1 LSVTQFAVGQRW
13 VSNSEAELGLGII
26 KETSGRRIEII
37 FPASGEL
44 RTYAADIAPLSRV
57 QYPVGERVSTSEGV
71 SFVISE
77 RHELNGCFIYQGSDD
92 EGNDISIHE
101 MDLDSH
107 VQFSQPQDR
116 LFAGQ
121 VDKNSQFELRID
133 ALAHQH
139 RLQQSS
145 VFGLMGARVQLLPH
159 QLYIA
164 HQVATRYAPRV
175 LLADEV
181 GLGKTIEAGL
191 IIHQQ
196 LITGRADRVLIVV
209 PDSLIHQWL
218 VEMLRRFN
226 LSFTIMDE
234 ERYQALN
241 QDGEESSN
249 PFDSAQLVL
258 CSLSNLTSNPAIYAD
273 AQAANWDLMIV
284 DEAHHLQ
291 WQQDNASPEYQAIE
305 GLSSYV
311 DGLLLLTATPEQL
324 GIDSHFARL
333 RLLDPDRYH
342 DLEAFRQQ
350 EAQYQPVSE
359 LVSLML
365 ADDAQQNVGAIVA
378 QLSDYLGAEIANKL
392 TTSDDFV
399 TARDEAINALLDR
412 HGTGRILFRNTR
424 DVVEGFPQRF
434 LHSYPLQQPMAYA
447 DNAVQAELLSLI
459 QSEQILGESWLEQD
473 SRVTWLSDWLAQ
485 YKQDKILVICA
496 HAETAQQLELHLRLT
511 KGFRTSVFHEGL
523 SLVHRDRAA
532 AYFAD
537 EEEGA
542 QIMICSEIGSEGR
555 NFQFSHHL
563 VLFDLPLNPDLLEQR
578 IGRLDRI
585 GQHHDVHIHVPY
597 YEASAQS
604 TLLHWYHQGMNA
616 FERVFPAGST
626 IQQAVKADL
635 DYCLHHSDDSVKLSE
650 LIASTQQLTQQT
662 LETLQQGRDRLLEL
676 NSCKVGEAKELV
688 EDLEEASKP
697 YELGVFM
704 DSVFDEFGVE
714 QQAHSSDSIILEPGN
729 HMLHHQFPGLPEDG
743 ITATYKRHRALV
755 REDMAFLS
763 WEHPMVLG
771 SLDMI
776 TNSDFGNSA
785 FCTLATD
792 KLKAG
797 TLLLE
802 AIFTM
807 QCSAPRAFQVG
818 RYLNQSYL
826 RCLMDDK
833 SRNLSELFE
842 QADFNNIAGR
852 IPKATAQELVRHAR
866 PQITT
871 LIDHAKKFVLTQQR
885 SMIDDAQSLMQTDL
899 NAEIERLTA
908 LAKVNPNIRQQEIDY
923 LKQSKQVLVDTINNA
938 QLSLDAVRVA
948 IVTDPK

>member
-1 LSVTQFAVGQRW
+1 MSVTQFAVGQRW

-26 KETSGRRIEII
+26 KETSGRRIEIL

-57 QYPVGERVSTSEGV
+57 QYPVGERVNTGEGV
-71 SFVISE
+71 RFVITE
-77 RHELNGCFIYQGSDD
+77 RHEFNGCFIYQGHDD
-92 EGNDISIHE
+92 QGNEVSIHE
-101 MDLDSH
+101 MDLDSN

-139 RLQQSS
+139 RLQQSA

-191 IIHQQ
+191 IIHHQ

-226 LSFTIMDE
+226 LSFTIMDQ
-234 ERYQALN
+234 ERYDALN
-241 QDGEESSN
+241 EADDSN

-258 CSLSNLTSNPAIYAD
+258 CTLSTLTSNPAIYQD
-273 AQAANWDLMIV
+273 AQAAEWDLMIV
-284 DEAHHLQ
+284 DEAHHLH
-291 WQQDNASPEYQAIE
+291 WQHDNASPEYLAIE
-305 GLSSYV
+305 GLSSHV
-311 DGLLLLTATPEQL
+311 AGLLLLTATPEQL
-324 GIDSHFARL
+324 GIESHFARL

-342 DLEAFRQQ
+342 DLELFRQQ
-350 EAQYQPVSE
+350 EAQYQPVSD
-359 LVSLML
+359 LVTSLL
-365 ADDAQQNVGAIVA
+365 ADDAQTNLSSIVPA
-378 QLSDYLGAEIANKL
+378 LSQYLGKDSTDELNTAE
-392 TTSDDFV
+392 DFDV
-399 TARDEAINALLDR
+399 ARQNAITALLDR

-434 LHSYPLQQPMAYA
+434 LHSYPLDIPSEYQQQSAQADTMA
-447 DNAVQAELLSLI
+447 LI
-459 QSEQILGESWLEQD
+459 QSERLLGDEWLALD
-473 SRVTWLSDWLAQ
+473 SRVTWLNDWLAQ
-485 YKQDKILVICA
+485 HKKEKILVICA
-496 HAETAQQLELHLRLT
+496 NADTAQALELYLRIT

-563 VLFDLPLNPDLLEQR
+563 ILFDLPFNPDLLEQR

-597 YEASAQS
+597 YDNSAQAI
-604 TLLHWYHQGMNA
+604 LLHWYHDGMNA

-626 IQQAVKADL
+626 IQQAVIEQL
-635 DYCLHHSDDSVKLSE
+635 EYCLHNTADTKKITD
-650 LIASTQQLTQQT
+650 LIDTTQQLTEQT
-662 LETLQQGRDRLLEL
+662 LATLQQGRDRLLEL
-676 NSCKVGEAKELV
+676 NSCNLSVANELV
-688 EDLEEASKP
+688 ADLEDAGRS
-697 YELGVFM
+697 YELAAFM
-704 DSVFDEFGVE
+704 DAVFDEYGVE
-714 QQAHSSDSIILEPGN
+714 QQTHSADSVILEPGN

-792 KLKAG
+792 KLNAG
-797 TLLLE
+797 TLLVE

-807 QCSAPRAFQVG
+807 QCSAPRALQLS
-818 RYLNQSYL
+818 RYLNQSYV
-826 RCLMDDK
+826 RCLINDK
-833 SRNLSELFE
+833 GRDYADVFE
-842 QADFNNIAGR
+842 QDEFNNLAGR

-866 PQITT
+866 PQINT
-871 LIDHAKKFVLTQQR
+871 LIDSAKKHVLTVQQT
-885 SMIDDAQSLMQTDL
+885 MIEQAQQKMQHHL
-899 NAEIERLTA
+899 SSEIERLKA
-908 LAKVNPNIRQQEIDY
+908 LAQVNPNIRQQEIDY
-923 LKQSKQVLVDTINNA
+923 LEQSKQVLAEAINNA
-938 QLSLDAVRVA
+938 QLKLDAVRVA
-948 IVTDPK
+948 ITTDPK

>member
-1 LSVTQFAVGQRW
+1 MSVTEFAIGQRW

-26 KETSGRRIEII
+26 KELTGRRVEIL
-37 FPASGEL
+37 FPAAGEQ
-44 RTYAADIAPLSRV
+44 RTYASDIAPLSRV
-57 QYPVGERVSTSEGV
+57 QYPLGERVSTSEGV
-71 SFVISE
+71 SFVITE
-77 RHELNGCFIYQGSDD
+77 RHEFNGCFIYQGNDD
-92 EGNDISIHE
+92 QGNDVSIHE
-101 MDLDSH
+101 MDLDSN

-121 VDKNSQFELRID
+121 IDKNSQFELRID

-191 IIHQQ
+191 IIHHQ
-196 LITGRADRVLIVV
+196 LVTGRANRVLIVV

-234 ERYQALN
+234 ERHQALSEADDN
-241 QDGEESSN
+241 N

-258 CSLSNLTSNPAIYAD
+258 CNLSTLTSNPAIYRD
-273 AQAANWDLMIV
+273 AQTAEWDLMIV

-291 WQQDNASPEYQAIE
+291 WQQDNASPEYLAIE
-305 GLSSYV
+305 GLSSHV

-324 GIDSHFARL
+324 GVESHFARL
-333 RLLDPDRYH
+333 RLLDPDRYY
-342 DLEAFRQQ
+342 DLDLFRQQ

-359 LVSLML
+359 LVSLLL
-365 ADDAQQNVGAIVA
+365 ADDAQTNLDTIIPT
-378 QLSDYLGAEIANKL
+378 LSEYLGDDTAEQL
-392 TTSDDFV
+392 RVSDDFEL
-399 TARDEAINALLDR
+399 ARQNAITALLDR

-424 DVVEGFPQRF
+424 DVVEGFPHRF
-434 LHSYPLQQPMAYA
+434 LHSYPL
-447 DNAVQAELLSLI
+447 AVPSQYQHQSTQTSTIELI
-459 QSEQILGESWLEQD
+459 QSEQILGEDWLD
-473 SRVTWLSDWLAQ
+473 VDTRVIWLCDWLAQ
-485 YKQDKILVICA
+485 HKKDKILVICA
-496 HAETAQQLELHLRLT
+496 NANTAQSLELYLRIT

-563 VLFDLPLNPDLLEQR
+563 ILFDLPVNPDLLEQR

-597 YEASAQS
+597 YDKSAQAI
-604 TLLHWYHQGMNA
+604 LLQWYHEGMNA
-616 FERVFPAGST
+616 FERVFPAGSA
-626 IQQAVKADL
+626 IQEAVDDEL
-635 DYCLHHSDDSVKLSE
+635 EYCLHNASDAKKITD
-650 LIASTQQLTQQT
+650 LIDKTQRLTEQT
-662 LETLQQGRDRLLEL
+662 LTRLQQGRDRLLEL
-676 NSCKVGEAKELV
+676 NSCNLSVANELV
-688 EDLEEASKP
+688 ADLEDAGKS
-697 YELGVFM
+697 YELASFM
-704 DSVFDEFGVE
+704 DAVFDEYGVE
-714 QQAHSSDSIILEPGN
+714 QQTHSADSVILEPGN
-729 HMLHHQFPGLPEDG
+729 HMLHHHFPGLPEDG

-797 TLLLE
+797 TLLVE

-807 QCSAPRAFQVG
+807 HCSAPRYLQLS
-818 RYLNQSYL
+818 RYLNQSYV
-826 RCLMDDK
+826 RCLINEKGRDYSDV
-833 SRNLSELFE
+833 FE
-842 QADFNNIAGR
+842 QDEFNSIAGR

-866 PQITT
+866 PQIIS
-871 LIDHAKKFVLTQQR
+871 LIENAKKHVLTVQQT
-885 SMIDDAQSLMQTDL
+885 MIEQAQQKMQHYL
-899 NAEIERLTA
+899 SSEIERLTA

-923 LKQSKQVLVDTINNA
+923 LAQSKSILAEAINNA
-938 QLSLDAVRVA
+938 QLKLDAIRVA
-948 IVTDPK
+948 ITTDPK